1 MQRLLSEDQKDQ
13 RPLLCIPLFQESEQ
27 WHLQKALYMV
37 PEIFH
42 RRFPSYL
49 CFLLMNHS
57 LQNRLIYAVLIFL
70 KLYFLQTEGS
80 VQR

>member
-57 LQNRLIYAVLIFL
+57 LLNRLFLSFRMPQDQMLLPLLIH
-70 KLYFLQTEGS
+70 LQ
-80 VQR
+80 